1 VGKGPDGFSGTIEP
15 MSFPD
20 VVRFVF
26 FNEFVEIP
34 ESLSYLF

>member
-1 VGKGPDGFSGTIEP
+1 

-34 ESLSYLF
+34 ESLSHLF